1 MKIVP
6 QSLSSAIQK
15 IAGKN
20 HCTILIGEDD
30 IDDQE
35 FLEEIFFSVDS
46 SLELEFATSGSKVL
60 DYLQQC
66 KDDSLPSLILL
77 DYNMPERNGAEIL
90 NDLKII
96 ERYSSIPKII
106 WSTSR
111 SQLYKDICLK
121 LGANDY
127 VIKPSNVNDFTK
139 MARHILSFAK

>member
-1 MKIVP
+1 MP

-20 HCTILIGEDD
+20 HHTILIGEDD

-35 FLEEIFFSVDS
+35 LLEEIFFSVDK
-46 SLELEFATSGSKVL
+46 SLELEFATNGSKLL

-66 KDDSLPSLILL
+66 NDDRLPSLILL
-77 DYNMPERNGAEIL
+77 DYNMPEKNGAEIL
-90 NDLKII
+90 NDLRMM

-127 VIKPSNVNDFTK
+127 IIKPSTVNDFIGI
-139 MARHILSFAK
+139 ARYILSFVK